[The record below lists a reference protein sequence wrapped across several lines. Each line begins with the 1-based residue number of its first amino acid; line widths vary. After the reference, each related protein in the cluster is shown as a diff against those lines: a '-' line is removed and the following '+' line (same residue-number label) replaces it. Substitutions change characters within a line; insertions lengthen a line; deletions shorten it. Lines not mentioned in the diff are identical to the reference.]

1 MMMPTAV
8 GAVPVRILGMRVGRA
23 TTPWSATLEPGSCHI
38 LWGPSGGGKSTVLHT
53 LAGTLAPAMAVDGQ
67 IRFGDGAPRSLAET
81 AHVPGALQRHVAWL
95 PQAPMGLLRGPVWN
109 AARWVRDLGVSHD
122 CLRTLDLSPDLLA
135 RPVTT
140 WSGGEQ
146 QRLVLA
152 ATLAQ
157 TPSPSVW
164 LLDEPSAALDA
175 ARTARVA
182 ELIAAARTAG
192 VAMVVATHD
201 PHLTALLEPT
211 HWWAVS
217 SAGVV
222 ARSAPPMHIEAAAG
236 AETMAASAPATETAR
251 GIKSQEPAA
260 QHRHGLSAGQIP
272 ASTYWA
278 SVGSQAITVAPREL
292 VVLHGP
298 SGCGKSTWARRL
310 VGRPTGGAPQGVRGG
325 SSVGW
330 LQQDVRAVFSPRWP
344 QSRVAREILVSCG
357 PEAAQ
362 TYTSIVERL
371 GITYAPDRLLGTHSV
386 GELQRV
392 ALARLIATHPR
403 GGVADEPTASLD
415 AATSALAI
423 DALREWAASGAAVC
437 VATHD
442 VRLTQVATRVVSLS
456 AG

>member
-1 MMMPTAV
+1 MSLQTAE
-8 GAVPVRILGMRVGRA
+8 GALPVRITGLRVGRA
-23 TTPWSATLEPGSCHI
+23 TTPWNVTIEPGSCHV

-53 LAGTLAPAMAVDGQ
+53 LAGTVPRTLSVEGQ
-67 IRFGDGAPRSLAET
+67 IGFGAGAPYALAET

-95 PQAPMGLLRGPVWN
+95 PQAPIGLLRGPAWD
-109 AARWVRDLGVSHD
+109 AARWVRDLGVSPE

-135 RPVTT
+135 RSVTT

-157 TPSPSVW
+157 TPAPSVW

-182 ELIAAARTAG
+182 AMIAAARAAG

-222 ARSAPPMHIEAAAG
+222 ARPAPSLQGTAAAG
-236 AETMAASAPATETAR
+236 SASHA
-251 GIKSQEPAA
+251 SCA
-260 QHRHGLSAGQIP
+260 QPREGLSAGPI
-272 ASTYWA
+272 AAATYWA
-278 SVGSQAITVAPREL
+278 SVGSHAITVAPGEL

-325 SSVGW
+325 APVGW
-330 LQQDVRAVFSPRWP
+330 LQQDVRAVFPARWP
-344 QSRVAREILVSCG
+344 QARVADEIRVACG
-357 PEAAQ
+357 PAAADV
-362 TYTSIVERL
+362 YAALVERL
-371 GITYAPDRLLGTHSV
+371 GVTRAPDRLLGTHSV

-392 ALARLIATHPR
+392 ALARLVAAHPR

-415 AATSALAI
+415 GAASALAI
-423 DALREWAASGAAVC
+423 DALRAWAASGAAVC

-442 VRLTQVATRVVSLS
+442 VRLTQVATRVVDLS
-456 AG
+456 GG